1 MFCLE
6 IRNFHS
12 LSFSVSSQLW
22 YLQTWQILDDG
33 SNLPIIRMVFPD
45 NSDLYSNFVTKYTPS
60 QITYRLCKMMILNH
74 AFNIQSFNS
83 YCLVLDNKFKREF
96 GFKIIPPICYF
107 LVKYSIFLFGFFS
120 VFRTI
125 LLSTNSSSEYFKSLQ
140 RVFQVLRI
148 FKLFSSL
155 NKSKI
160 FYSNVYTNSRRFRK
174 HLFNWNF
181 FSIFH

>member
-1 MFCLE
+1 
-6 IRNFHS
+6 
-12 LSFSVSSQLW
+12 
-22 YLQTWQILDDG
+22 
-33 SNLPIIRMVFPD
+33 MV
-45 NSDLYSNFVTKYTPS
+45 
-60 QITYRLCKMMILNH
+60 ILNH

-96 GFKIIPPICYF
+96 GFKIISPICYF
-107 LVKYSIFLFGFFS
+107 LMKYSIFLFGFFS

-125 LLSTNSSSEYFKSLQ
+125 LLSTNSSLEYFKSLQ